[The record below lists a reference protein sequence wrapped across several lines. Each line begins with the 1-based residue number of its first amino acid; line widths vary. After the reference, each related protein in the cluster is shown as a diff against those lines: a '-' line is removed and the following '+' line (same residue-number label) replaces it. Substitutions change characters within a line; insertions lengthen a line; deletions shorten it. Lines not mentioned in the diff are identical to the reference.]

1 MYFPVYGQNGIRIFP
16 NLENTQMILPI
27 YGKIRVRESL
37 YFGIFHAVMHIKKKK
52 KKEAT
57 NIDNNSNLDELLS
70 PSTIDNTLIK

>member
-27 YGKIRVRESL
+27 YGKIRIRESL

-52 KKEAT
+52 KKKRQILT
-57 NIDNNSNLDELLS
+57 TTPILMNSCPPLLL
-70 PSTIDNTLIK
+70 TTR